1 MLKRNLGATV
11 TLCLAPVLYAAIT
24 LVACGILAALF

>member
-1 MLKRNLGATV
+1 MSRARREVGVVVLS
-11 TLCLAPVLYAAIT
+11 PILYAAIT